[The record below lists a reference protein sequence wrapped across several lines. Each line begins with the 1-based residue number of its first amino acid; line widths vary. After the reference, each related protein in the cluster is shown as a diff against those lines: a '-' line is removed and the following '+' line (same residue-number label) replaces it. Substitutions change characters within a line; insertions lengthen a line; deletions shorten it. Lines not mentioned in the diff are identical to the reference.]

1 MCVRHT
7 VSWWGEC
14 VSIEA
19 GILYIVATPI
29 GNLGDISGR
38 ALEVLQRADRI
49 AAEDTR
55 HSAALLRHFAIDT
68 PMFALHEHNE
78 RRKAEQVLGLLRQGE
93 SLALISDAGTPLISD
108 PGYFLVREA
117 HRAGI
122 RVVPVPGPSALITA
136 LSASGLATDRFCFE
150 GFLPAKSGARR
161 KALQALMQEPR
172 TLAFYETPHRI
183 EESLADM
190 VEAFGAERPATLA
203 RELTKAFE
211 TIHHATLG
219 ELAVWVASDANQRKG
234 EFVVLVEGALKEEKT
249 GEAGSEACRIADI
262 LLKELPL
269 KQAASLAASISG
281 EKKNAIYKYLLA
293 KEDK

>member
-1 MCVRHT
+1 M
-7 VSWWGEC
+7 
-14 VSIEA
+14 SIEA

-29 GNLGDISGR
+29 GNLGDISAR
-38 ALEVLQRADRI
+38 ALQVLQRVDRI

-55 HSAALLRHFAIDT
+55 HSAALLRHFAIGT

-78 RRKAEQVLGLLRQGE
+78 RQKAEQVLGLLLGGE

-117 HRAGI
+117 HAVGI

-150 GFLPAKSGARR
+150 GFLPAKSGARQR
-161 KALQALMQEPR
+161 ALQALTDEPR

-190 VEAFGAERPATLA
+190 AALFGAERPATLA
-203 RELTKAFE
+203 RELTKTFE
-211 TIHHATLG
+211 TIRHATLG
-219 ELAVWVASDANQRKG
+219 ELAAWVAGDANQRKG
-234 EFVVLVEGALKEEKT
+234 EFVVLVEGAPKVEEEE
-249 GEAGSEACRIADI
+249 GPGGEACRIAEI
-262 LLKELPL
+262 LMRELPL
-269 KQAASLAASISG
+269 KQAAALAATISG
-281 EKKNAIYKYLLA
+281 AKKNALYKHLLA
-293 KEDK
+293 KEEK

>member
-1 MCVRHT
+1 M
-7 VSWWGEC
+7 
-14 VSIEA
+14 SIEA

-29 GNLGDISGR
+29 GNLGDISAR
-38 ALEVLQRADRI
+38 ALAVLQKADRI

-55 HSAALLRHFAIDT
+55 HSASLLRHFAIDT

-78 RRKAEQVLGLLRQGE
+78 RHKAESVLGLLRQGE

-122 RVVPVPGPSALITA
+122 KVVPVPGPSALIAA

-161 KALQALMQEPR
+161 RALEALAQEPR

-183 EESLADM
+183 EESLLDM
-190 VEAFGAERPATLA
+190 AASLGAERPATLA
-203 RELTKAFE
+203 RELTKTFE
-211 TIHHATLG
+211 TIRHATLG
-219 ELAVWVASDANQRKG
+219 ELAEWVAADPNQRKG
-234 EFVVLVEGALKEEKT
+234 EFVLLVEGAPQKEDEGLD
-249 GEAGSEACRIADI
+249 GETQRIAT
-262 LLKELPL
+262 LLVEELSV
-269 KQAASLAASISG
+269 KQAAALAAKISG
-281 EKKNAIYKYLLA
+281 EKKNAIYKYLL
-293 KEDK
+293 ER

>member
-1 MCVRHT
+1 M
-7 VSWWGEC
+7 
-14 VSIEA
+14 SIEA

-29 GNLGDISGR
+29 GNLGDISAR
-38 ALEVLQRADRI
+38 ALAVLQKADRI

-55 HSAALLRHFAIDT
+55 HSASLLRHFAIDT

-78 RRKAEQVLGLLRQGE
+78 RHKAESVLGLLRQGE

-122 RVVPVPGPSALITA
+122 KVVPVPGPSALIAA

-161 KALQALMQEPR
+161 RALEALAQEPR

-183 EESLADM
+183 EESLLDM
-190 VEAFGAERPATLA
+190 AASLGAERPATLA
-203 RELTKAFE
+203 RELTKTFE
-211 TIHHATLG
+211 TIRHATLG
-219 ELAVWVASDANQRKG
+219 ELAEWVAADPNQRKG
-234 EFVVLVEGALKEEKT
+234 EFVLLVEGAPQKEDEGLD
-249 GEAGSEACRIADI
+249 GETQRIAT
-262 LLKELPL
+262 LLAEELSV
-269 KQAASLAASISG
+269 KQAAALAAKISG
-281 EKKNAIYKYLLA
+281 EKKNAIYKYLL
-293 KEDK
+293 ER